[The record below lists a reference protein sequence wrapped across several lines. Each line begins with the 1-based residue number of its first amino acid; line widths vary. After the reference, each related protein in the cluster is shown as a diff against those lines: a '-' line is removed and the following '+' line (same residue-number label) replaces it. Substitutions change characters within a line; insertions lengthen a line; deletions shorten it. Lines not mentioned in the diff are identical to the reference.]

1 MAEHVVSESAAEEI
15 VDYGITYADK
25 KQGVTVCCA
34 SVEENI
40 CNRLLAMCEEI
51 KLPVRAIT
59 VPMEA
64 YLRGLSQL
72 KTYANKRAIFLF
84 FGDSGVTSIL
94 YKNGVYLYSTR
105 SRIFSGKRDAYTEYG
120 SFQIDATGI
129 YYKRRSNEIY

>member
-1 MAEHVVSESAAEEI
+1 M
-15 VDYGITYADK
+15 DITYADK

-72 KTYANKRAIFLF
+72 RLMPTRRLSSCFLRTL
-84 FGDSGVTSIL
+84 V
-94 YKNGVYLYSTR
+94 
-105 SRIFSGKRDAYTEYG
+105 
-120 SFQIDATGI
+120 
-129 YYKRRSNEIY
+129 

>member
-1 MAEHVVSESAAEEI
+1 MAEHVVSESAAEGI

-72 KTYANKRAIFLF
+72 KTYANKTAIFLF
-84 FGDSGVTSIL
+84 FEDSGVTSIL
-94 YKNGVYLYSTR
+94 YKNGVYL
-105 SRIFSGKRDAYTEYG
+105 
-120 SFQIDATGI
+120 
-129 YYKRRSNEIY
+129 